1 MPIKE
6 QLLAQMS
13 LPVIAAPM
21 FIVSGE
27 ALVIASC
34 KEGILGTFPALS
46 ARTSQALDDMLTH
59 IRTEL
64 ATYKAAH
71 PSKPVAPFGTNL
83 ILHSSNPRAEE
94 DLQRV
99 IEHQVP
105 VVIASVG
112 NPAPLVEPIHAYGG
126 IVFADVS
133 TVKHA
138 RYAADA
144 GVDGLIL
151 LCAGCGGHTGWLNPF
166 AFVREVREFWDGP
179 LVLAGSIGHGA
190 SVRAAEVLGADFVY
204 MGSRLLAS
212 DESNAAL
219 EYKAMVVDC
228 QGDDIVTT
236 DKITGMRANF
246 MRPSLEKAGHQVDK
260 FNNLLDT
267 HKREFDLKHIAGDQ
281 KAKPWKDI
289 WCCGHGANESHATES
304 VHHIVTTLKA
314 QYEEACQRET
324 H

>member
-1 MPIKE
+1 MDIKQ
-6 QLLAQMS
+6 QLLANMS

-27 ALVIASC
+27 SLVKSCC

-46 ARTSQALDDMLTH
+46 ARSSEKLDEMLTN
-59 IRTEL
+59 IKNGL
-64 ATYKAAH
+64 AAFKREN
-71 PSKPVAPFGTNL
+71 PDKPVAPFGTNL
-83 ILHSSNPRAEE
+83 ILHPSNPRAEE
-94 DLQRV
+94 DIKLV
-99 IEHQVP
+99 IKHKVP

-112 NPAPLVEPIHAYGG
+112 NPEPVVAPVHNYGG

-138 RYAADA
+138 RYAVKA

-151 LCAGCGGHTGWLNPF
+151 LTAGCGGHTGWLNPF

-190 SVRAAEVLGADFVY
+190 SIRAAEVLGADFVY
-204 MGSRLLAS
+204 MGSRFLAS
-212 DESNAAL
+212 DESDAADG
-219 EYKAMVVDC
+219 YKNMVVDC
-228 QGDDIVTT
+228 EGDQIVTT

-246 MRPSLEKAGHQVDK
+246 MLPSLEDAGHKVDK

-267 HKREFDLKHIAGDQ
+267 EKREFDLKHIAGDQ
-281 KAKPWKDI
+281 ESKPWKDI
-289 WCCGHGANESHATES
+289 WCCGHAVNESKQVEDIA
-304 VHHIVTTLKA
+304 VIVQTLKQ
-314 QYEEACQRET
+314 QYAEAKHR
-324 H
+324 